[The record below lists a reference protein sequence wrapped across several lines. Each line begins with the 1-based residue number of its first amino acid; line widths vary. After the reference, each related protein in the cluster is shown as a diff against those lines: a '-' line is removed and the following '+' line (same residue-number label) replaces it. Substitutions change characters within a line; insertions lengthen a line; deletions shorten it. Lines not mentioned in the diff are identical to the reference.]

1 MSESKQRAEMMALQQ
16 RAGDLSDPHAG
27 QPILTAGPAVEDA
40 DLALLI
46 LHGRGGTAQGILS
59 FEYSGL
65 GLETVS
71 ALAPQAAGNTWYP
84 NSFLAPL
91 QSNQPYLDSALHR
104 IESLVDNLIARGKPS
119 ERIALL
125 GFSQGACLTLE
136 FVARHPRR
144 YGAVIGLTGGLIGP
158 PGTPRN
164 YPGSLAGTPVF
175 LGTSDPDPH
184 VPFERVKETE
194 AVLIRMGAQ
203 VELRRYPGMP
213 HTINEDEIDASRKL
227 LQDVIAIGQE
237 RRP

>member
-1 MSESKQRAEMMALQQ
+1 MPFQQ
-16 RAGDLSDPHAG
+16 RLGDSSDPHAG
-27 QPILTAGPAVEDA
+27 QPTLTAGPAVEDG
-40 DLALLI
+40 DLALL
-46 LHGRGGTAQGILS
+46 LMHGRGGTARDILS
-59 FEYSGL
+59 IYNALE
-65 GLETVS
+65 LETVS
-71 ALAPQAAGNTWYP
+71 ALAPQAAGNTWYLQ
-84 NSFLAPL
+84 SFLAPL
-91 QSNQPYLDSALHR
+91 ESNQPFLDSALGR
-104 IESLVDNLIARGKPS
+104 IDSLVNSLIARGIPT

-125 GFSQGACLTLE
+125 GFSQGACLTTE
-136 FVARHPRR
+136 FVARHPRH

-158 PGTPRN
+158 AGTPRN
-164 YPGSLAGTPVF
+164 YPGSLAGTRVF